1 MTISSNTLKPANWLW
16 LALAYNLVLM
26 VLAVAQALQAPWL
39 GLRLQADARG
49 QIRVESAQGPAA
61 AVPVGASL
69 RGLSVEPGGIELVLQ
84 ADDLME
90 EPDVVAD
97 YAQMDAFFTR
107 QGQIAAV
114 LAQPAVRLHW
124 QGADTAAPAEAVVV
138 PERRPL
144 RSLPLLFWFQLLVS
158 VAGCLIA
165 AWVWVLR
172 PGDWGVRM
180 FGITGLVFPVFAMSA
195 AVYSSRELALQASTF
210 FALSAINHWGA
221 AMFGAALVGIFL
233 CHPRPLLTPRQLA
246 WPFAVFNLW
255 WLADV
260 TRLAPDLDWGNR
272 FLVMAEMVLA
282 VVLAAVQ
289 WRRAKG
295 QPVDRASL
303 RWLFL
308 SLLLGSGL
316 FILSTI
322 ATVSLGWLPPLPQG
336 YAFGFFLL
344 IYVGIALGLR
354 RYRLFD
360 LDEWAY
366 RMLLWV
372 GGAVLVVGL
381 DALLILALDWT
392 GGLALGVSIWL
403 VGMLYLPLRHWI
415 WQRLVNRPR
424 PQLHEHLPDVVG
436 IAFQQAQG
444 ERERAWDRLL
454 HRLYAPLELVEPMQS
469 PPNTEWAEDGL
480 ALRIAACGGMA
491 PRLLRYPDQGRRL
504 FSPRDVAF
512 VDALCGLMHQA
523 HISRDAQLDAVLE
536 ERKRIARDVHD
547 DVGARLLMLIHRA
560 PTAEL
565 AELARGAMNDLRTA
579 LSTLDAQPVL
589 LADAL
594 ADWRAEVGNRCEAA
608 GVRLQWQSPSHDP
621 SGYLS
626 ARHKALFERALRESV
641 TNALKH
647 ARPGWIRV
655 RIEQVNAALLLTVGN
670 DGVQTVPQSWTEGR
684 GLRGMRQRLHEVG
697 SELQVSALPGGWVEL
712 SLRMPMHEES
722 VP

>member
-1 MTISSNTLKPANWLW
+1 MTFRFNTLRPAYWLW
-16 LALAYNLVLM
+16 LAVAYNLVLM
-26 VLAVAQALQAPWL
+26 ALAVAQALHTPWL
-39 GLRLQADARG
+39 GLRLQTDAQG
-49 QIRVESAQGPAA
+49 QIRIESAQGPAA
-61 AVPVGASL
+61 GVPAGAGL
-69 RGLSVEPGGIELVLQ
+69 LGLSLAPDGVEWLLQ
-84 ADDLME
+84 AGDLME

-97 YAQMDAFFTR
+97 YVQMDAFFAR
-107 QGQIAAV
+107 QGQIAAI
-114 LAQPAVRLHW
+114 LTQPAVRLHW
-124 QGADTAAPAEAVVV
+124 QAEDAVKPTETVV
-138 PERRPL
+138 RPEPRPL

-172 PGDWGVRM
+172 PADWGVRM

-195 AVYSSRELALQASTF
+195 AVYSSRELALAAPSF
-210 FALSAINHWGA
+210 FVLSAINHWGA

-233 CHPRPLLTPRQLA
+233 CHPRPMLAPRQLV

-255 WLADV
+255 WLSDV
-260 TRLAPDLDWGNR
+260 TRIAPDLDWGNR
-272 FLVMAEMVLA
+272 FLVMAEMGLA
-282 VVLAAVQ
+282 VLLAVFQ
-289 WRRAKG
+289 WRRARG

-322 ATVSLGWLPPLPQG
+322 ATVSLGWLPPMPQG

-372 GGAVLVVGL
+372 GGALLVVGL
-381 DALLILALDWT
+381 DALLILLLDWT

-424 PQLHEHLPDVVG
+424 LQLHEHLPDLVR
-436 IAFQQAQG
+436 IAFQRGQV
-444 ERERAWDRLL
+444 EREIAWDRLL
-454 HRLYAPLELVEPMQS
+454 HRLFDPLELVKPQL
-469 PPNTEWAEDGL
+469 PQDTTEWAEDGL

-491 PRLLRYPDQGRRL
+491 PRLLRYPDRGRRL
-504 FSPRDVAF
+504 FSPKDVAF
-512 VDALCGLMHQA
+512 VDALCGLMQQA
-523 HISRDAQLDAVLE
+523 QGSRDAQLDAVLE
-536 ERKRIARDVHD
+536 ERRRIARDVHD

-560 PTAEL
+560 PSAEL
-565 AELARGAMNDLRTA
+565 AELARTAMNDLRTA

-594 ADWRAEVGNRCEAA
+594 ADWRAEVGSRCEAA
-608 GVRLQWQSPSHDP
+608 GVRLHWQSPSHDP
-621 SGYLS
+621 LGYLS
-626 ARHKALFERALRESV
+626 ARHKAMFERALRESI

-647 ARPGWIRV
+647 AKPNQIRV
-655 RIEQVNAALLLTVGN
+655 QIEQLDAALVLTVGN
-670 DGVQTVPQSWTEGR
+670 DGVRTAPETWTEGR

-697 SELQVSALPGGWVEL
+697 AELQLRALPDGWVEL
-712 SLRMPMHEES
+712 SLRMPMQEEL
-722 VP
+722 PP